1 MNSSGHAEAYLNV
14 QYALQHA
21 FMVDGDNNVLD
32 VSYSLA
38 GKEMTIQVVM
48 LEGNQLLVEI
58 ANRVTSALPD
68 FTIAFNYIQTS
79 AQQFNERKGEWELAY
94 YKWLPFLVFSKA
106 EVL

>member
-1 MNSSGHAEAYLNV
+1 MNSSRYDDAYLNV
-14 QYALQHA
+14 QYAIQNA

-32 VSYSLA
+32 VSYSLH

-48 LEGNQLLVEI
+48 LEGNKLAVEMI
-58 ANRVTSALPD
+58 DRVTNALTG
-68 FTIAFNYIQTS
+68 FVIKFNYIQIS
-79 AQQFNERKGEWELAY
+79 ANQFNERKGEWEPTY